1 MFQLSG
7 VHYNGIPSDEQ
18 LKSWHRDAQ
27 LHAGHGSDSNIPKK
41 PQDRARADKES
52 QSQGKQSQF
61 RYVNE
66 LSKDQPLR

>member
-41 PQDRARADKES
+41 PFCS
-52 QSQGKQSQF
+52 GQGQG
-61 RYVNE
+61 
-66 LSKDQPLR
+66 

>member
-1 MFQLSG
+1 MLSYMQG
-7 VHYNGIPSDEQ
+7 MVATLTSQ
-18 LKSWHRDAQ
+18 KS
-27 LHAGHGSDSNIPKK
+27 LFV
-41 PQDRARADKES
+41 QDRARADKES